1 MASGI
6 IGQHKPGESWHE
18 SLLISDLY
26 DMSMR
31 DEYTIQLEKKWPVE
45 LGKGTVKSNII
56 TITAV
61 APKPEVATPK

>member
-1 MASGI
+1 M
-6 IGQHKPGESWHE
+6 
-18 SLLISDLY
+18 ISDLY